1 MPGKNENKTFFIFG
15 AIIAVAV
22 VVYFIFF
29 YKKSAYQ
36 IASDLGLYTGNT
48 GDDQTLDTL
57 INQILSGGG
66 AIATTNLEWELN
78 DAAIRYRNGDVISS
92 AKVNG
97 RVIPASAL
105 LTTVDATHD
114 WKNGS
119 PDGIGTPAKLTQ
131 GNIDRYDEL
140 IQDEGMTPTEAAE
153 YYSADLGF
161 VSTTAEF
168 EQAREILASNPK
180 PGDAYIPQL
189 SLSNCW
195 NIVQSYASASGNSA
209 IIYS

>member
-1 MPGKNENKTFFIFG
+1 MPGKNGNKTLYIIG
-15 AIIAVAV
+15 AIIAAGVIA
-22 VVYFIFF
+22 YFLFF

-66 AIATTNLEWELN
+66 AIAATNLEWELN
-78 DAAIRYRNGDVISS
+78 DAAVRYRNGDVISQ

-105 LTTVDATHD
+105 LTTIDTTHD

-119 PDGIGTPAKLTQ
+119 PDGVGTPASLTQ

-153 YYSADLGF
+153 YYSADLGQDYT
-161 VSTTAEF
+161 SAEF
-168 EQAREILASNPK
+168 QQAREILASNPK